1 MFCSQQPFSETKMEN
16 DISNNKVKEAKE
28 KDDSNE
34 KEKEC
39 LQEHCNSNSVSE
51 EKTKSKKQP

>member
-1 MFCSQQPFSETKMEN
+1 MFCSQQPFSETNEN
-16 DISNNKVKEAKE
+16 DISNNKLKEAKE

-51 EKTKSKKQP
+51 EKNKSMRQP

>member
-1 MFCSQQPFSETKMEN
+1 ML
-16 DISNNKVKEAKE
+16 NNKLKEAKE

-39 LQEHCNSNSVSE
+39 SQEHCNSNSLLE
-51 EKTKSKKQP
+51 EKSKCARQPYVSIYLSSH